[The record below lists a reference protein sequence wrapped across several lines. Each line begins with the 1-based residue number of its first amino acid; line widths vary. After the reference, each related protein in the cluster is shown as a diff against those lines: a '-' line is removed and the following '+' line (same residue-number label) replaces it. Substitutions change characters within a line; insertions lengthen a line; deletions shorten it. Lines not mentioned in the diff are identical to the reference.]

1 VDKPRLLLII
11 FKHNP
16 MSSELALA
24 IKKIAEEKKLSIE
37 SIKETIELA
46 MAAAFRKDFGNKMQN
61 IKVDFDI
68 DTGLAKVF
76 DVKEV
81 VEDTLVEEY
90 TKEQEE
96 KAKLIEAGEE
106 IKPSLEKAQT
116 SKEEASTKTPEAGG
130 EEEEEIKFNPKTM
143 IGLNEAKQ
151 IQADIEL
158 GKELIQELEVPQE
171 YGRMAAQTAKQVI
184 IQKIREA
191 ERENTYNLFKDKELE
206 LVNGMIQRV
215 EPRVVLVDIDK
226 TTAVMPLKE
235 QIESE
240 HYKVGDRMKF
250 YIKEVSQTPKGPE
263 ILVSRNHAEILR
275 KLFSIEVPEISAG
288 SVVIKAIA
296 REAGSRSKIAVTSKE
311 ENIDPIGACVGQ
323 RGSRVQ
329 TIISELGGEKIDI
342 IEYSDDVSS
351 FVANALSPAKVIK
364 VELDENTKTAKAYVL
379 EDQLSLA
386 IGKGGQNVRL
396 AARLT
401 GWRLDVVEE
410 GGGETKTTSEE
421 EEPQKTSA
429 SAESDS
435 TTADTQGQEN
445 TKNSDAEAVAEEPTE
460 ETKKDE
466 PEKIEAPD
474 ISPDKEKVG
483 AVNEQPKEQTESADD
498 KPETTENIDEET
510 TENEEGEPKPEEK
523 KAPTPSEAGVPTQP
537 EADVGKDKK
546 E

>member
-1 VDKPRLLLII
+1 MYGKGVDKPRLLFVII
-11 FKHNP
+11 NHKY

-24 IKKIAEEKKLSIE
+24 IKQIVEEKKLSID

-46 MAAAFRKDFGNKMQN
+46 LAAAFRKDFGNKMQN
-61 IKVDFDI
+61 IKVKFDI
-68 DTGLAKVF
+68 DTGLAKIF

-81 VEDTLVEEY
+81 VEDSLVEEY
-90 TKEQEE
+90 VQEQEE
-96 KAKLIEAGEE
+96 KAKRAEAGEE
-106 IKPSLEKAQT
+106 TEPSKAKTKASEKGP
-116 SKEEASTKTPEAGG
+116 STKDPED
-130 EEEEEIKFNPKTM
+130 EEEIKFNPKTM
-143 IGLNEAKQ
+143 IGLKDAKE

-235 QIESE
+235 QVESE
-240 HYKVGDRMKF
+240 HYKIGARMKF

-323 RGSRVQ
+323 RGARVQ

-342 IEYSDDVSS
+342 IEYSDDMNA
-351 FVANALSPAKVIK
+351 FITNALSPAKVIR
-364 VELDENTKTAKAYVL
+364 VELDEDTKTAKAFVQ

-396 AARLT
+396 AAHLT
-401 GWRLDVVEE
+401 GWRLDIVEE
-410 GGGETKTTSEE
+410 GSGETKTTSQEDESALKDEGTDAPASVDDSETPTPVELKKESDPDTPEDKAEE
-421 EEPQKTSA
+421 EENSP
-429 SAESDS
+429 
-435 TTADTQGQEN
+435 TQ
-445 TKNSDAEAVAEEPTE
+445 
-460 ETKKDE
+460 
-466 PEKIEAPD
+466 
-474 ISPDKEKVG
+474 
-483 AVNEQPKEQTESADD
+483 
-498 KPETTENIDEET
+498 DEET
-510 TENEEGEPKPEEK
+510 EIKEKEEVLEENKPAATEDAEVEENKVE
-523 KAPTPSEAGVPTQP
+523 
-537 EADVGKDKK
+537 
-546 E
+546 

>member
-1 VDKPRLLLII
+1 
-11 FKHNP
+11 
-16 MSSELALA
+16 MSSELASA
-24 IKKIAEEKKLSIE
+24 IKQIAEEKKLSID

-76 DVKEV
+76 DVKTA
-81 VEDTLVEEY
+81 VEDALVAEY
-90 TKEQEE
+90 AKEQEE

-106 IKPSLEKAQT
+106 IKPSQEKAKT
-116 SKEEASTKTPEAGG
+116 AKDETSTKDSAAEKD
-130 EEEEEIKFNPKTM
+130 EEEIKFNPKLM

-158 GKELIQELEVPQE
+158 GNELIQELEVPQA

-215 EPRVVLVDIDK
+215 EPRIVLVDIDK

-288 SVVIKAIA
+288 TVVIKAIS

-342 IEYSDDVSS
+342 IEYSDDTDI
-351 FVANALSPAKVIK
+351 FVANALSPAKVIR
-364 VELDENTKTAKAYVL
+364 VELDENTKTAKAYVQ

-410 GGGETKTTSEE
+410 GGGETKTTSEGE
-421 EEPQKTSA
+421 EETVT
-429 SAESDS
+429 EDS
-435 TTADTQGQEN
+435 
-445 TKNSDAEAVAEEPTE
+445 EEPTE

-466 PEKIEAPD
+466 SEKTESQD
-474 ISPDKEKVG
+474 NSPDEEKVE
-483 AVNEQPKEQTESADD
+483 ADKETVEQKKEIVEEINEQPEEQIESEEA
-498 KPETTENIDEET
+498 KSETTDNVESEESIDV
-510 TENEEGEPKPEEK
+510 N
-523 KAPTPSEAGVPTQP
+523 
-537 EADVGKDKK
+537 KK
-546 E
+546 EE